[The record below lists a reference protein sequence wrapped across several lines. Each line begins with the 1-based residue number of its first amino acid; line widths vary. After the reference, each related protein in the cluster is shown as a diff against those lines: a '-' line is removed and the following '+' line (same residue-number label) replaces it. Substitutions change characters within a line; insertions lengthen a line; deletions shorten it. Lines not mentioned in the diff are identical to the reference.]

1 MERYETNSFSTKR
14 LHSFTIPLLFSLILT
29 FLVELV
35 DLDQDYLLVDSPR
48 VSTAVPETDILRP
61 VKFLKSVC
69 LALVL
74 APLCVS
80 SAQSAKN
87 SLAILVLPAP
97 ELGIATSEIYVTC
110 RRAIEENSA
119 FRVTSLDV
127 FSQSLKQDVV
137 RECAG
142 NSQCFARK
150 MRESRTDA
158 EWLLTV
164 ALDKLGDE
172 FAVGLR
178 LIEIKSA
185 LEKREDETVV
195 SEMVPQGTEPLRG
208 LTELLPK
215 VFAAHS
221 WGRLGNI
228 VVDAEP
234 NNAEILINEDICV
247 SPCKVRNLEAGV
259 HRVVV
264 SMPGYTTQTREISLS
279 PGQTQRI
286 KIQLEAKPDKT
297 PLGQI
302 LLWTGVGIGVI
313 GAGLTTWL
321 LTRESDI
328 VEVCIA
334 ADEMQCGF

>member
-1 MERYETNSFSTKR
+1 MSFFR
-14 LHSFTIPLLFSLILT
+14 II
-29 FLVELV
+29 
-35 DLDQDYLLVDSPR
+35 
-48 VSTAVPETDILRP
+48 
-61 VKFLKSVC
+61 C
-69 LALVL
+69 LALL
-74 APLCVS
+74 LTSALES
-80 SAQSAKN
+80 SAQN
-87 SLAILVLPAP
+87 SDRNLAILVLPAP
-97 ELGIATSEIYVTC
+97 ELGIASSEIYVAC

-127 FSQSLKQDVV
+127 FSQSLKQEVI

-142 NSQCFARK
+142 NSQCFAKK

-164 ALDKLGDE
+164 ALDRLGEE
-172 FAVGLR
+172 FAVGFR

-185 LEKREDETVV
+185 LKKQEEEVVV
-195 SEMVPQGTEPLRG
+195 SEMVPRGTDPLVG
-208 LTELLPK
+208 LTQLLPK
-215 VFAAHS
+215 VFVGHN

-228 VVDAEP
+228 IVSAEP
-234 NNAEILINEDICV
+234 SNSEVLIDDEICV
-247 SPCKVRNLEAGV
+247 SPCKVRNLPAGL

-264 SMPGYTTQTREISLS
+264 SMPGYTTQNQDVELA

-286 KIQLEAKPDKT
+286 KIELEAKLDKT

-302 LLWTGVGIGVI
+302 LLWTGVGVSII

-321 LTRESDI
+321 LTRESDT

-334 ADEMQCGF
+334 ANESQCGF

>member
-1 MERYETNSFSTKR
+1 M
-14 LHSFTIPLLFSLILT
+14 
-29 FLVELV
+29 
-35 DLDQDYLLVDSPR
+35 
-48 VSTAVPETDILRP
+48 VSTMEPLTDILSVVR
-61 VKFLKSVC
+61 FLTS
-69 LALVL
+69 LWLSLFLV
-74 APLCVS
+74 PLIGS
-80 SAQSAKN
+80 SAHSSEN

-97 ELGIATSEIYVTC
+97 ELGIASSEIYVSC

-127 FSQSLKQDVV
+127 FSQSLKQEVV

-150 MRESRTDA
+150 MLESRTDA
-158 EWLLTV
+158 AWLLTV
-164 ALDKLGDE
+164 ALDRLGDE

-185 LEKREDETVV
+185 LRKQEEEVVV
-195 SEMVPQGTEPLRG
+195 SEMVPKGTEPLTG
-208 LTELLPK
+208 LTQLLPK

-228 VVDAEP
+228 IVDAEP
-234 NNAEILINEDICV
+234 SNSEVLINDEICV
-247 SPCKVRNLEAGV
+247 SPCKVRNLRAGG

-264 SMPGYTTQTREISLS
+264 SMPGYITQARDIELG

-286 KIQLEAKPDKT
+286 KIELEAKPDET

-302 LLWTGVGIGVI
+302 LLWTGVGLSVI

-321 LTRESDI
+321 LTQESDV

-334 ADEMQCGF
+334 ADKSQCGF